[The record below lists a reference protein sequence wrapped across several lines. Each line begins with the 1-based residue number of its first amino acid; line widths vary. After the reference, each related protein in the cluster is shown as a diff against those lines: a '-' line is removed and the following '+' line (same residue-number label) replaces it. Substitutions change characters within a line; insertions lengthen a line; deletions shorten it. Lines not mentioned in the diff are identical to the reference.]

1 MKNNIMLNEKI
12 SKLFLKFCIPAIIS
26 MIIAGMQTII
36 DGIFVGKI
44 LGSNAMASV
53 NISIPF
59 MQLIIGLS
67 MVISVGAQSYI
78 GLNLGDKKI
87 EKAQNAFK
95 TSTIVIFIL
104 GILITLIG
112 ILFNK
117 EVALILGAN
126 DVLLKNSALYIK
138 VLSIFTVPMSLMFL
152 FGFSDRIIER
162 PDLYFKGMV
171 LSLFMNITL
180 NYILVAKLS
189 LGMIGTAIATGLSYS
204 SAFIIVVWP
213 ILDKKN
219 TINLLEGKFDKSCIC
234 PILYNGSSE
243 GINSVA
249 TAICAYLFNRAFMN
263 EAGEAGVAAFT
274 SINYIA
280 QFGIS
285 VMLGV
290 SDGISPIISYN
301 YGSQNNSRVDSM
313 LKLGYI
319 VTLII
324 GIIIFIALFFFGE
337 EIVMLFIQDN
347 NDILNLASIGAKVY
361 AFAFIMNGFNIV
373 NSGYF
378 TSIGNAMASVVVAA
392 SRGLVFIFIGM
403 SILPKIFGINGV
415 WMSVAF
421 AELSTL
427 FIVYYLIKKEQKQAS
442 LNIEKIKV

>member
-12 SKLFLKFCIPAIIS
+12 SKLFLKFCIPTIIS

-36 DGIFVGKI
+36 YGIFVGKI
-44 LGSNAMASV
+44 LGFNAMASV

-87 EKAQNAFK
+87 EKGQNAFK

-117 EVALILGAN
+117 EVASILGAN

-189 LGMIGTAIATGLSYS
+189 LGMIGTATATGLSYS

-213 ILDKKN
+213 ILDKK
-219 TINLLEGKFDKSCIC
+219 
-234 PILYNGSSE
+234 IL
-243 GINSVA
+243 
-249 TAICAYLFNRAFMN
+249 
-263 EAGEAGVAAFT
+263 
-274 SINYIA
+274 
-280 QFGIS
+280 
-285 VMLGV
+285 
-290 SDGISPIISYN
+290 
-301 YGSQNNSRVDSM
+301 
-313 LKLGYI
+313 
-319 VTLII
+319 
-324 GIIIFIALFFFGE
+324 
-337 EIVMLFIQDN
+337 
-347 NDILNLASIGAKVY
+347 
-361 AFAFIMNGFNIV
+361 
-373 NSGYF
+373 
-378 TSIGNAMASVVVAA
+378 
-392 SRGLVFIFIGM
+392 
-403 SILPKIFGINGV
+403 
-415 WMSVAF
+415 
-421 AELSTL
+421 
-427 FIVYYLIKKEQKQAS
+427 
-442 LNIEKIKV
+442 

>member
-12 SKLFLKFCIPAIIS
+12 SKLFFKFCIPAIIS

-189 LGMIGTAIATGLSYS
+189 LGMIGTATATGLSYS
-204 SAFIIVVWP
+204 SAFIIVV
-213 ILDKKN
+213 
-219 TINLLEGKFDKSCIC
+219 C

-249 TAICAYLFNRAFMN
+249 TAIGAYLFNRAFMN

-285 VMLGV
+285 AMLGV
-290 SDGISPIISYN
+290 YDGISPIISYN
-301 YGSQNNSRVDSM
+301 YGSQNNSRVYSI

-337 EIVMLFIQDN
+337 EIVMLFIQGN
-347 NDILNLASIGAKVY
+347 NNILNLASIGAKVY

-427 FIVYYLIKKEQKQAS
+427 FIVYYLIKKEQKQAC

>member
-12 SKLFLKFCIPAIIS
+12 SKLFFKFCIPAIIS

-180 NYILVAKLS
+180 NCILVAKLS
-189 LGMIGTAIATGLSYS
+189 LGMIGTATATGLSYS

-249 TAICAYLFNRAFMN
+249 TAIGAYLFNRAFMN

-285 VMLGV
+285 AMLGV

-301 YGSQNNSRVDSM
+301 YGSQNNSRVYSI

-337 EIVMLFIQDN
+337 EIVMLFIQGN
-347 NDILNLASIGAKVY
+347 NNILNLASIGAKVY

-427 FIVYYLIKKEQKQAS
+427 FIVYYLIKKEQKQAC